1 MPPGSQIC
9 SCTDACEEFS
19 EPASTPQGA
28 RAPMDCSER
37 RPLRRVQRV
46 RIRRRGVIVV
56 PSNNAILPKFSAPEL
71 YLVAPCVRVVRV
83 CSNCPAIMHG
93 SLSIRQMPCTSVA
106 IPFGRPSYES
116 IILVL
121 TRNISLDS
129 QRTTLRIEQLL
140 CPNEFL
146 HIMFRTNVYSL
157 SFFESAGHS
166 TEFHF
171 AQPAYF
177 FKKHR
182 TDYLYMYE
190 HFSFSYEYKHTHPY
204 AKSGI

>member
-46 RIRRRGVIVV
+46 RIRRSLLLPSKTLRRGVIVV

-83 CSNCPAIMHG
+83 CSNCPVIMHG

-129 QRTTLRIEQLL
+129 QRTTE
-140 CPNEFL
+140 N
-146 HIMFRTNVYSL
+146 
-157 SFFESAGHS
+157 
-166 TEFHF
+166 
-171 AQPAYF
+171 
-177 FKKHR
+177 
-182 TDYLYMYE
+182 
-190 HFSFSYEYKHTHPY
+190 
-204 AKSGI
+204 